1 MASAS
6 KKESVNRNLR
16 SVLITEKAGVALNR
30 LQGNVYDDDDLR
42 EVVCVLTTSTTK
54 APCMPSHTHVQ
65 PSAAAHGCLA

>member
-30 LQGNVYDDDDLR
+30 LQGNVYDDDLR
-42 EVVCVLTTSTTK
+42 EVVCV
-54 APCMPSHTHVQ
+54 
-65 PSAAAHGCLA
+65 